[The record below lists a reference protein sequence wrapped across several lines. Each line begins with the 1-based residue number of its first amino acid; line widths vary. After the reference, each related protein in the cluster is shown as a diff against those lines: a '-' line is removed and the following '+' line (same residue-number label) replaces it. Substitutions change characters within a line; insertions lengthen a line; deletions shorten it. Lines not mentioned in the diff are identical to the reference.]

1 MRFISPPQMN
11 TIKNFL
17 IPENEKFR
25 LQELHNFSILDTL
38 PEKEYDDITRLASQ
52 ICETPISLI
61 SLIDKDRQWFKSKV
75 GLDLSQ
81 TSRKD
86 SFCAHAI
93 IDPTKIFTI
102 KDSRE
107 DSRFCNN
114 PLVLGDPRVIFYTG
128 VPLVSDE
135 GLALGT
141 LCVLDSKP
149 KELNKFQLNALKAL
163 SNQVVALFELRKN
176 KRLLEKTTKEL
187 ETRNGELQKFAQVAA
202 HDIKSPL
209 NNISGITQIL
219 LSDTTLNLND
229 EARIML
235 EMLDSS
241 SAVLRNLVDGIL
253 DHSKA
258 DSILHHKKEA
268 VNLDDFINQIIQLL
282 DCKKEYQ
289 FDYNFDNQSVFI
301 NKTALQQIFINL
313 IANGI
318 KYNDKE
324 KVIVKMGFSETES
337 NNYFYIEDN
346 GIGIDNASSHN
357 IFEIFETIIKQ
368 DRFGKTGNGIGLS
381 TVKKLI
387 NGLNGKI
394 DYTTVIYEN
403 TRFNFTIPK

>member
-1 MRFISPPQMN
+1 MN